1 MKNSP
6 AQPAAAAVRAFALTF
21 PEAYEEFPWGE
32 SAFKVKGKV
41 FVFLYAHPDGMNVS
55 LKLPHSGDS
64 ALDQPFAE
72 PTGYGLGKSGWV
84 TSKFEREDRVPLE
97 LLQRWIGESYRAV
110 APKSLVKALDGG
122 AAQPVRA
129 AQPRASTAAKDKPA
143 RKPEGRSGAKRSTP
157 AKPKSSATRPSAAV
171 SNARV
176 APKRGTKK
184 APGRRA
190 RKRS

>member
-1 MKNSP
+1 MKSSP
-6 AQPAAAAVRAFALTF
+6 ARPAAAAVRAFALTF

-41 FVFLYAHPDGMNVS
+41 FVFLYAHPDGLNVS

-84 TSKFEREDRVPLE
+84 TSKFEGGDRVPLE
-97 LLQRWIGESYRAV
+97 LLERWIGESYRAV
-110 APKSLVKALDGG
+110 APKSLVKVLDGG
-122 AAQPVRA
+122 AAEPVRA
-129 AQPRASTAAKDKPA
+129 APV
-143 RKPEGRSGAKRSTP
+143 RK
-157 AKPKSSATRPSAAV
+157 SAAV
-171 SNARV
+171 KTKPPRKPAGRSASKPAPAARSPRSR
-176 APKRGTKK
+176 AAKSTSKK
-184 APGRRA
+184 APARRA